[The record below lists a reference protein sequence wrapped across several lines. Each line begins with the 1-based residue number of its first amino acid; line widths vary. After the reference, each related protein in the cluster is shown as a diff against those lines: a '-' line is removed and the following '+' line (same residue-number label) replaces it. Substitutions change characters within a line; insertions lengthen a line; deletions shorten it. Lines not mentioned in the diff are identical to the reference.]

1 MISPRIESLLAE
13 LGIATALVTARSL
26 PECAEACELALAE
39 TGDDG
44 REHRLTP
51 EAAAAWKAMKAAAL
65 EDGVVLQVVS
75 AFRSVDRQADIVRRK
90 LAAGLSIEAVLC
102 VSAPPGFSEHHSGR
116 AVDVGTPGSPVL
128 ETGFEQTAAFA
139 WLESRAG
146 EFGFRLSY
154 PRGNPCGYQYE
165 PWHWCYHP
173 A

>member
-1 MISPRIESLLAE
+1 MISPRIESILAE
-13 LGIATALVTARSL
+13 LGIATALVAARSL
-26 PECAEACELALAE
+26 PECAEACELELAE
-39 TGDDG
+39 TGEDG

-75 AFRSVDRQADIVRRK
+75 AFRSIDRQAEIVRRK
-90 LAAGLSIEAVLC
+90 LAAGKTIEEVLC

-128 ETGFEQTAAFA
+128 EIEFERTAAFA

-154 PRGNPCGYQYE
+154 PRDNRCGYQYE